1 MSRTVTFIRHA
12 ETEANAAVR
21 WQGRSNSPL
30 SARGTAQVARL
41 GTRFA
46 NNRPNRLVASDLER
60 TMATARALGD
70 PQPDPRWREFSVGA
84 WEGLTSE
91 QVREQFPG
99 QLEALFAGE
108 DISVG
113 GGERMSVFRERV
125 LTTFA
130 DLTESLD
137 DGDDV
142 TVVTHG
148 GVIMAITRDVLGL
161 GASSVGVIPPHNTS
175 VTRVTINDDGVRQ
188 LTVFNDAAHLDHTP
202 TQFGPEGTVVSL
214 FRHGQT
220 EGNVAGRWQGRS
232 DSPLTDLGRRQLEE
246 ARAYV
251 PAVDVLYTSPLGR
264 TVASASVLAAHHD
277 SDAILHDGFVEM
289 SFGSWENLTTAEA
302 AEADPDLFDAIYV
315 HGVDQPRGGDGESFT
330 QAGARMASALAVL
343 AGEATGGSIGVVSHG
358 AVIRAVVAAVA
369 GIGFAERNRIPV
381 PRNSSM
387 SRLVFSAG
395 SVSLAGYNVAPHL
408 D

>member
-1 MSRTVTFIRHA
+1 VSRTVTFIRHA

-21 WQGRSNSPL
+21 WQGRSNSPM
-30 SARGTAQVARL
+30 SARGTAQVSRL
-41 GTRFA
+41 GKRFS
-46 NNRPNRLVASDLER
+46 NNPPGRLVASDLGR
-60 TMATARALGD
+60 TMTTAQAIGD
-70 PQPDPRWREFSVGA
+70 PQPDPRWREFSVGS

-91 QVREQFPG
+91 QVRQQFPG

-125 LTTFA
+125 LTAFA
-130 DLTESLD
+130 NLAESLD
-137 DGDDV
+137 DGEDV

-161 GASSVGVIPPHNTS
+161 ETSSAGVIPPHNTS
-175 VTRVTINDDGVRQ
+175 VTRVTIADDGGRQ
-188 LTVFNDAAHLDHTP
+188 LTVFNDASHLDYTP

-232 DSPLTDLGRRQLEE
+232 DSPLTDLGRWQLEA

-264 TVASASVLAAHHD
+264 TVASAAVLAAHHD
-277 SDAILHDGFVEM
+277 FDAVPHDGFVEM

-315 HGVDQPRGGDGESFT
+315 QGVDEPRGGDGESFT
-330 QAGARMASALAVL
+330 EAGARMNSALAVL
-343 AGEATGGSIGVVSHG
+343 AGESAGGSIGVVSHG

-369 GIGFAERNRIPV
+369 GIDFVDRNRIPV

-387 SRLVFSAG
+387 SRLVYSAG

>member
-30 SARGTAQVARL
+30 SVRGTSQVVRL
-41 GTRFA
+41 GERFA
-46 NNRPNRLVASDLER
+46 SHPPRRLIASDLER
-60 TMATARALGD
+60 TMITARAIGE
-70 PQPDPRWREFSVGA
+70 PQPDPRWREFSVGS

-125 LTTFA
+125 LSAFA
-130 DLTESLD
+130 ELTESLD
-137 DGDDV
+137 DGEDV

-148 GVIMAITRDVLGL
+148 GVIMAIARDVLGL
-161 GASSVGVIPPHNTS
+161 EAASVGVIPPHNTS
-175 VTRVTINDDGVRQ
+175 VTRVTIDDVGGRQ
-188 LTVFNDAAHLDHTP
+188 LTVFNDASHLDHTP

-220 EGNVAGRWQGRS
+220 EGNVAGRWQGRA
-232 DSPLTDLGRRQLEE
+232 DSPLTEIGRWQLEA
-246 ARAYV
+246 ARSYV
-251 PAVDVLYTSPLGR
+251 PSVDALYTSPLGR
-264 TVASASVLAAHHD
+264 TIASAEVLAAHRGV
-277 SDAILHDGFVEM
+277 APVPHDGLVEM

-302 AEADPDLFDAIYV
+302 AEADPELFDAIYV
-315 HGVDQPRGGDGESFT
+315 HGLDKPRGGDGESFT
-330 QAGARMASALAVL
+330 QAGARMESALAVL
-343 AGEATGGSIGVVSHG
+343 AGVSGAASIGVVSHG

-369 GIGFAERNRIPV
+369 GIDFADRNRIPV

-387 SRLVFSAG
+387 SRLVYSAG